1 MALPGGD
8 PGRPVRLIASDL
20 DGTVL
25 GPDFRFRPRTLEA
38 ITAARDAGILVVF
51 VTGRP
56 TRWLH
61 PLHEQLEDVGVVI
74 CSNGAVVYDPG
85 RDRVLEASVF
95 DISEA
100 YEIMGEITHHFPG
113 TLYAAETLHGVF
125 ADPGWSRSDRL
136 EVLRVPEAPVRESL
150 AHGTR
155 VVKFLAKLDGAV
167 PHDYYEQVRELV
179 AGRLAATHS
188 VPAAPLVEMGQRGL
202 TKARTLERF
211 AAERDITSGQVMAF
225 GDMPN
230 DLEML
235 TWAGR
240 GYAMADGHPAVIR
253 AVGRTAPPFAEDGVA
268 RVIEAY
274 LAGA

>member
-1 MALPGGD
+1 M
-8 PGRPVRLIASDL
+8 IASDL

-25 GPDFRFRPRTLEA
+25 GPDFRFRPRTVRA
-38 ITAARDAGILVVF
+38 ITAARDAGIHVVF

-56 TRWLH
+56 KRWLH
-61 PLHEQLEDVGVVI
+61 PLHEQIEDAGVVI
-74 CSNGAVVYDPG
+74 CSNGAVVYDPA
-85 RDRVLEASVF
+85 RDRVLASSAF

-100 YEIMGEITHHFPG
+100 YGVMGEISERFPA
-113 TLYAAETLHGVF
+113 TLYSAETLDGIF
-125 ADPGWSRSDRL
+125 ADPGWSRTDRMETL
-136 EVLRVPEAPVRESL
+136 DLPEAPVRESL
-150 AHGTR
+150 AHGTP

-167 PHDYYEQVRELV
+167 PHDYYEQLRDIV
-179 AGRLAATHS
+179 AGRLAVTHS
-188 VPAAPLVEMGQRGL
+188 IPAAPLVEMGQRGL

-211 AAERDITSGQVMAF
+211 AAEHGITGEQIMAF

-240 GYAMADGHPAVIR
+240 GYAMADGHPEVVR
-253 AVGRTAPPFAEDGVA
+253 AVGRTAPPFAQDGVA

-274 LAGA
+274 LDGG